1 MVGFQIKMVTPGRNL
16 NIPIDSI
23 RANPYQPRQNLDG
36 QALAELAA
44 SIHQYGLMQPIA
56 VRELSCGQYELIAGE
71 RRYRA
76 CLHLGMNSIPSV
88 VMDASSTDSAVLALI
103 ENIQRENLNYMEEAD
118 AFQSLISEHGLTQE
132 ELALRLGKSQS
143 AIANKL
149 RLLKL
154 SPTVQGMIREHA
166 LTERHARA
174 LLKLTGEKERLSAL
188 KIIINRGLNVA
199 KTEELIESMLTQDKL
214 VQVRKHG
221 KARVFKDVRIFS
233 NTIKQAIGMMQQA
246 GIPAESRKTE
256 DEDYIEYLIRIP
268 KKGEAQAKAG

>member
-1 MVGFQIKMVTPGRNL
+1 MVGFQIAMVTPGRNL
-16 NIPIDSI
+16 NIPIDNI
-23 RANPYQPRQNLDG
+23 RANPHQPRQTLDG

-44 SIHQYGLMQPIA
+44 SIHQYGLMQPIV
-56 VRELSCGQYELIAGE
+56 VREVSSGQYELIAGE

-76 CLHLGMNSIPSV
+76 CVRLGMSSIPSV
-88 VMDASSTDSAVLALI
+88 VMDAGSTDSAVLALI
-103 ENIQRENLNYMEEAD
+103 ENIQRENLNYMEEAE

-143 AIANKL
+143 SIANKL

-154 SPTVQGMIREHA
+154 SPTILGMLKEHA

-174 LLKLTGEKERLSAL
+174 LLKLTGEKERLSVL
-188 KIIINRGLNVA
+188 KIIISRGLNVA
-199 KTEELIESMLTQDKL
+199 KTEEFIENMLTLDKPVL
-214 VQVRKHG
+214 IQPKQG
-221 KARVFKDVRIFS
+221 KTRVFKDVRIFS

-246 GIPAESRKTE
+246 GIAAESRKTE

-268 KKGEAQAKAG
+268 KIS